1 MDLIFRLLEF
11 LIRSALN
18 EGNQK
23 QSPAGRTPAAVPTR
37 TLSRGAMPGMPAA
50 SRAAASKPMAPQT
63 RSSSSDPVYDD
74 GGWRA
79 AVTVL
84 GLILLFVLV
93 AFWIL
98 QTQIR
103 GG

>member
-18 EGNQK
+18 EGNKSQP
-23 QSPAGRTPAAVPTR
+23 PAGRTPAAAP
-37 TLSRGAMPGMPAA
+37 
-50 SRAAASKPMAPQT
+50 SRAATRQALPGQPAAYRAAVSKPLAPQT
-63 RSSSSDPVYDD
+63 RASGSDPVYDD

-79 AVTVL
+79 AVAVL

-93 AFWIL
+93 AFWIFS
-98 QTQIR
+98 TQI
-103 GG
+103 GHG